1 MNNVVRLKD
10 GMTNINPH
18 VLFTDKQLE
27 EIFEIAKKHSAQI
40 HAMVRLLYDMAA
52 RIQDVVGM
60 MFK

>member
-1 MNNVVRLKD
+1 
-10 GMTNINPH
+10 MTNINPH

-60 MFK
+60 KFK